1 MERWKQERANCGKG
15 EKCRKSKRLEKPN
28 WEVKSIQDI
37 GFEGS
42 QKEIHLE
49 ENIVGFQSFFFSS
62 CTVHT
67 WEITRFWLEKDNL
80 FSLNLEARGDQKVL

>member
-42 QKEIHLE
+42 QKEVHLE
-49 ENIVGFQSFFFSS
+49 ENIVGFQSFFFLVVLFTHGKLQGSGWKKITSS
-62 CTVHT
+62 V
-67 WEITRFWLEKDNL
+67 
-80 FSLNLEARGDQKVL
+80 